1 MRDSRPLELYSGG
14 RLLFVLFLGGEEK
27 GREEALEIE
36 R

>member
-1 MRDSRPLELYSGG
+1 MKDSRPLEFYSGG
-14 RLLFVLFLGGEEK
+14 RLLFVLFLGGKER